1 MNIYFILC
9 QLIAT
14 ITFLIM
20 CKLIL
25 VAPTSKFFSISLY
38 VYIPFCC
45 LGIAPF
51 SGQLGTPLLLLGAF
65 TILLFFNKAYR
76 LYNLLFFQILWAW
89 SVLTDYAVTIPLR
102 IAGYDFDV
110 ILTSL
115 PLTLL
120 FSIASCRVCL
130 SATVCTGSWSRIK
143 M

>member
-102 IAGYDFDV
+102 IAGYDLMSF
-110 ILTSL
+110 
-115 PLTLL
+115 
-120 FSIASCRVCL
+120 
-130 SATVCTGSWSRIK
+130 
-143 M
+143 

>member
-89 SVLTDYAVTIPLR
+89 SGTNGDTELFKKSRNINSFRACR
-102 IAGYDFDV
+102 IANNLY
-110 ILTSL
+110 
-115 PLTLL
+115 
-120 FSIASCRVCL
+120 
-130 SATVCTGSWSRIK
+130 
-143 M
+143 

>member
-51 SGQLGTPLLLLGAF
+51 SG
-65 TILLFFNKAYR
+65 
-76 LYNLLFFQILWAW
+76 
-89 SVLTDYAVTIPLR
+89 
-102 IAGYDFDV
+102 
-110 ILTSL
+110 
-115 PLTLL
+115 
-120 FSIASCRVCL
+120 
-130 SATVCTGSWSRIK
+130 
-143 M
+143 

>member
-76 LYNLLFFQILWAW
+76 LYNLLFSDSMGLEC
-89 SVLTDYAVTIPLR
+89 SD
-102 IAGYDFDV
+102 
-110 ILTSL
+110 
-115 PLTLL
+115 
-120 FSIASCRVCL
+120 
-130 SATVCTGSWSRIK
+130 
-143 M
+143 

>member
-51 SGQLGTPLLLLGAF
+51 SGQLGITTSASGRIYHFAF
-65 TILLFFNKAYR
+65 L
-76 LYNLLFFQILWAW
+76 
-89 SVLTDYAVTIPLR
+89 
-102 IAGYDFDV
+102 
-110 ILTSL
+110 
-115 PLTLL
+115 
-120 FSIASCRVCL
+120 
-130 SATVCTGSWSRIK
+130 
-143 M
+143 